1 MEFAFSWKKVTVQVM
16 NTRSGFEKVID
27 TPLGGFYNIRIFVFW
42 KLMNTLILSIKID
55 SKTET
60 AFVINKEK
68 FYGLLLC
75 WLISSWFG
83 EKCSFD
89 WQNLK
94 IFIIWWNKSKMHSL
108 AKVSGLSKLPCLVK
122 LPSSCFWPKNTRFE
136 LFLAC
141 LRYPFYNNNKEVALC
156 LVNTGWVV
164 IYWGLCKLF
173 LT

>member
-1 MEFAFSWKKVTVQVM
+1 M
-16 NTRSGFEKVID
+16 NTRSGFEQVID

-42 KLMNTLILSIKID
+42 KLINTLILSIKID

-75 WLISSWFG
+75 WLILSWFG

-94 IFIIWWNKSKMHSL
+94 IFTETSKINCKELTAISGPSGLLKCMKFCVWSLFKWDFWKSKTKIWWLKWLKNCD
-108 AKVSGLSKLPCLVK
+108 VSTL
-122 LPSSCFWPKNTRFE
+122 
-136 LFLAC
+136 
-141 LRYPFYNNNKEVALC
+141 
-156 LVNTGWVV
+156 
-164 IYWGLCKLF
+164 
-173 LT
+173 